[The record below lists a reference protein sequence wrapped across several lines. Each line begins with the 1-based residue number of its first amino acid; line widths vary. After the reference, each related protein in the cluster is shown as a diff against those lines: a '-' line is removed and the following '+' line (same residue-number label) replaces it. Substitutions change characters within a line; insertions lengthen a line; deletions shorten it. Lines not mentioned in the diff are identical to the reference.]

1 MFASCQTGLAHIITP
16 PLSLTPGTRLGVYEV
31 TSLIGEGGMGQVYR
45 ATDTKL
51 KRQVAIKILPP
62 SLAADHD
69 RLTRFQREAE
79 VLASLNH
86 PNIAQIHGLEESGG
100 GTSLVMELV
109 EGDDLSQRLARGA
122 IPLDEALPIARQI
135 AEALEAA
142 HEHGI
147 IHRDL
152 KPANIKIRPDG
163 TVKVLDFG
171 LAKAMTPAG
180 LSSADVMN
188 SPTLVAR
195 DTQAGMILGTA
206 AYMAPEQARGKA
218 VDRRADVWAFGAV
231 LFEMLTGKRAFPGE
245 DITDT
250 LAAVVRAEPEWSL
263 VPRDMSPTLVLY
275 LQRCLHKDPK
285 QRIGDIHDVRL
296 ALDGALDV
304 AAQASTAVAPT
315 PASRARLPWMV
326 AAVSVILAAA
336 LAIPAVR
343 HLAEAPPSTPPEI
356 RTDITTPGSG
366 TFALSPDGR
375 QLAFVA
381 SSGGMQR
388 LWLRSLSDATA
399 RPLAGT
405 DGADDPFW
413 SPDNRS
419 IAFFTATELKR
430 LDLAGGAPRT
440 VASGS
445 RFNFGTWG
453 ADDVILYS
461 ELTPPSLSLLK
472 RVSAAGGAPMP
483 VRPLGA
489 EMGHYAPWFL
499 PDGKRF
505 LFTATGRPD
514 AAGIYLG
521 TLDGSPPTR
530 LTRDVSPGLYLPR
543 TSASLGAVRD
553 GGWLV
558 WLRTDTLVAQRL
570 DLATPALVG
579 ETLSVADDVEF
590 ASLSS
595 AGLMAYR
602 TGAGSAQRQLAWFDA
617 RGSQLATVGEPGNL
631 SAFGLSP
638 DGKNV
643 AMTVGGTSDQ
653 DIWILEVT
661 RGLRTR
667 FTFAQGADRNPVW
680 SPDGRSLVFA
690 SSRSGH
696 IDLYKKSVDGT
707 IGSEELLYADERAKQ
722 PHSWS
727 PDGKYLLFSAIDQK
741 TKSDLLILPM
751 AGERK
756 PFAFAQTEF
765 SEAQGVFSPDGRW
778 IAYVSDESGAA
789 DVYAAPFPGPGGKR
803 LISTKQAGVGQGGV
817 PVWRPDGRE
826 IFYIAPD
833 RSLMAVEVTVK
844 GTSLEAGLPRVLFGP
859 ILAVGGRNYAV
870 SADGKRFLTLIRPG
884 RRTDAPITLIQNWQP
899 EAKK

>member
-1 MFASCQTGLAHIITP
+1 M
-16 PLSLTPGTRLGVYEV
+16 SLTPGTRIGVYEV

-86 PNIAQIHGLEESGG
+86 PNIAHIHGLEEGG
-100 GTSLVMELV
+100 GRTSLVMELV
-109 EGDDLSQRLARGA
+109 EGEDLSQRLARGA

-142 HEHGI
+142 HEQGI

-152 KPANIKIRPDG
+152 TPANIKVRADG

-171 LAKAMTPAG
+171 LAKAMDPAG
-180 LSSADVMN
+180 ASSPDVMN
-188 SPTLVAR
+188 SPTMIAHG
-195 DTQAGMILGTA
+195 TQIGMIVGTA
-206 AYMAPEQARGKA
+206 PYMSPEQARGKA
-218 VDRRADVWAFGAV
+218 VDRRADIWAFGAV
-231 LFEMLTGKRAFPGE
+231 LFEMVTGKRAFPGE
-245 DITDT
+245 DVTDT

-263 VPRDMSPTLVLY
+263 VPREMSPTLLLY
-275 LQRCLHKDPK
+275 LRRCLHKDPK

-304 AAQASTAVAPT
+304 AAPASTAVAPT
-315 PASRARLPWMV
+315 PASRARLPWVV

-343 HLAEAPPSTPPEI
+343 HLVEAPALTPPEI
-356 RTDITTPGSG
+356 RTDIATPGGG

-375 QLAFVA
+375 KLAFVA

-405 DGADDPFW
+405 DGALNPFW
-413 SPDNRS
+413 SPDSRS
-419 IAFFTATELKR
+419 IAFFAGTELRR
-430 LDLAGGAPRT
+430 LDLAGGVPQT
-440 VASGS
+440 VAPAG
-445 RFNFGTWG
+445 RFILGTWG
-453 ADDVILYS
+453 ADGVILYS
-461 ELTPPSLSLLK
+461 EDTGPSVNALK
-472 RVSAAGGAPMP
+472 RVSVAGGAPTLLTP
-483 VRPLGA
+483 VGPDMSYYSPA
-489 EMGHYAPWFL
+489 FL

-505 LFTATGRPD
+505 LFTASGRTESH
-514 AAGIYLG
+514 GIYLG

-530 LTRDVSPGLYLPR
+530 LTPDVGTGLYLP
-543 TSASLGAVRD
+543 SALRNGD
-553 GGWLV
+553 WLV
-558 WLRTDTLVAQRL
+558 WLRNDDRLVAQRL
-570 DLATPALVG
+570 DLAKPALVG
-579 ETLSVADDVEF
+579 EAVSVADDVEF
-590 ASLSS
+590 ASVSS

-602 TGAGSAQRQLAWFDA
+602 TGAGSSQRQLAWFDP
-617 RGSQLATVGEPGNL
+617 RGTQLETVGEPGNL
-631 SAFGLSP
+631 FAFDRSP
-638 DGKNV
+638 DGKSV
-643 AMTVGGTSDQ
+643 ALTVGTAATSGVTAGTTTSEI

-667 FTFAQGADRNPVW
+667 FTFAEGMDRNPIW
-680 SPDGRSLVFA
+680 SHDGRSLVFA
-690 SSRSGH
+690 SSRSGQVS
-696 IDLYKKSVDGT
+696 LYKKAVDGAV
-707 IGSEELLYADERAKQ
+707 GSEELLYADGRSKQ
-722 PHSWS
+722 PTSWS
-727 PDGKYLLFSAIDQK
+727 PDGKYLLFSVIDPK

-751 AGERK
+751 TGERK
-756 PFAFAQTEF
+756 PIAFAQTEF
-765 SEAQGVFSPDGRW
+765 SEAQGVFSPDGHW
-778 IAYVSDESGAA
+778 VAYVSDESGAA

-844 GTSLEAGLPRVLFGP
+844 GTTIEAGLPRVLFGP
-859 ILAVGGRNYAV
+859 IIGVGGRNYAV
-870 SADGKRFLTLIRPG
+870 SADAKRFLTLMRPG
-884 RRTDAPITLIQNWQP
+884 RRTDAPITLVQHWQP

>member
-1 MFASCQTGLAHIITP
+1 
-16 PLSLTPGTRLGVYEV
+16 LSLTPGTRLGVYEV

-86 PNIAQIHGLEESGG
+86 PNIAHIHGLEEGGG

-109 EGDDLSQRLARGA
+109 EGEDLSQRLARGA

-135 AEALEAA
+135 TEALEAA
-142 HEHGI
+142 HEQGI

-152 KPANIKIRPDG
+152 KPANIKVRADG

-171 LAKAMTPAG
+171 LAKAMDPAG
-180 LSSADVMN
+180 TSSADLMN
-188 SPTLVAR
+188 SPTMIGHG
-195 DTQAGMILGTA
+195 TQVGMIVGTA
-206 AYMAPEQARGKA
+206 AYMSPEQARGKA
-218 VDRRADVWAFGAV
+218 VDRRADIWAFGAV
-231 LFEMLTGKRAFPGE
+231 LFEMVTGTRAFPGE
-245 DITDT
+245 DLTDT

-263 VPRDMSPTLVLY
+263 VPREMSPTLLLY
-275 LQRCLHKDPK
+275 LRRCLHKDPK

-304 AAQASTAVAPT
+304 AAQAPTAVAPA
-315 PASRARLPWMV
+315 PASRARLPWIV
-326 AAVSVILAAA
+326 AAISTILAAA

-343 HLAEAPPSTPPEI
+343 HLGEAPPSTPLEI
-356 RTDITTPGSG
+356 RTDVATPGGG

-381 SSGGMQR
+381 SSGGTFR

-405 DGADDPFW
+405 DGALNPFW
-413 SPDNRS
+413 SPDSRS
-419 IAFFTATELKR
+419 IAFFTGTEMRR
-430 LDLAGGAPRT
+430 LDLAGGAPQT
-440 VASGS
+440 VASAG
-445 RFNFGTWG
+445 RFNLGTWG
-453 ADDVILYS
+453 ADGVILYS
-461 ELTPPSLSLLK
+461 ENTGPSTNELK
-472 RVSAAGGAPMP
+472 RVPVGGGAPTL
-483 VRPLGA
+483 VTPLGPDV
-489 EMGHYAPWFL
+489 GYFAPLFL

-505 LFTATGRPD
+505 VFTASGKPD

-530 LTRDVSPGLYLPR
+530 LTADIGTGSYFP
-543 TSASLGAVRD
+543 SALRD

-558 WLRTDTLVAQRL
+558 WLQTDRLVAQRL
-570 DLATPALVG
+570 DLAKLALVG
-579 ETLSVADDVEF
+579 ETVSVADDVEF
-590 ASLSS
+590 ASVSS

-602 TGAGSAQRQLAWFDA
+602 TGAGSSQRQLAWFDA
-617 RGSQLATVGEPGNL
+617 RGTQLETVGEPGNL
-631 SAFGLSP
+631 FAFDLSP
-638 DGKNV
+638 DGKSV
-643 AMTVGGTSDQ
+643 AMTVGIAATSAVTSATTSDF

-667 FTFAQGADRNPVW
+667 FTFTEGMDRNPIW

-696 IDLYKKSVDGT
+696 IGLYKKAVDGAV
-707 IGSEELLYADERAKQ
+707 GSEELLYADERPKQ
-722 PHSWS
+722 PHGWS
-727 PDGKYLLFSAIDQK
+727 PDGKHLLFSVTDPK

-751 AGERK
+751 TGERK
-756 PFAFAQTEF
+756 PFAFAQTQF
-765 SEAQGVFSPDGRW
+765 TEAQGVFSSDGRW
-778 IAYVSDESGAA
+778 IAYVSDESGSA
-789 DVYAAPFPGPGGKR
+789 DVYAAPFPGLGGKR

-817 PVWRPDGRE
+817 PVWRRDGKE

-833 RSLMAVEVTVK
+833 RSLMAVELTVK
-844 GTSLEAGLPRVLFGP
+844 GTTLEAGLPRLLFGP
-859 ILAVGGRNYAV
+859 IIGVSGRNYAV
-870 SADGKRFLTLIRPG
+870 SADGKRFLTLMRPG
-884 RRTDAPITLIQNWQP
+884 RRTDAPITLVQNWRP
-899 EAKK
+899 EAKQ

>member
-1 MFASCQTGLAHIITP
+1 MA
-16 PLSLTPGTRLGVYEV
+16 LTPGTRLGVYEV

-62 SLAADHD
+62 SIAADHD

-86 PNIAQIHGLEESGG
+86 PNIAHIHGLEESGG
-100 GTSLVMELV
+100 RTSLVMELV
-109 EGDDLSQRLARGA
+109 EGDDLSQRIARGA

-142 HEHGI
+142 HEHGV

-171 LAKAMTPAG
+171 LAKALAPAG
-180 LSSADVMN
+180 VSSADAMN
-188 SPTLVAR
+188 SPTLIAR
-195 DTQAGMILGTA
+195 DTQAWMILGTA
-206 AYMAPEQARGKA
+206 AYMAPEQARGKV
-218 VDRRADVWAFGAV
+218 VDRRADIWAFGAV
-231 LFEMLTGKRAFPGE
+231 LFEMLTGTRAFPGE

-275 LQRCLHKDPK
+275 LRRCLHKDPK

-296 ALDGALDV
+296 ALDGAFDV
-304 AAQASTAVAPT
+304 AGQTPALVAPT

-326 AAVSVILAAA
+326 AATSVLVAAA

-343 HLAEAPPSTPPEI
+343 HLGEAPPSTPPEI
-356 RTDITTPGSG
+356 RTDIAAPGSG

-381 SSGGMQR
+381 SSGGMLR
-388 LWLRSLSDATA
+388 LWLRSLSDASA
-399 RPLAGT
+399 QPLAGT
-405 DGADDPFW
+405 DGGETPFW

-430 LDLAGGAPRT
+430 LDLGGGAPRT
-440 VASGS
+440 IASGS
-445 RFNFGTWG
+445 RFILGTWG

-461 ELTPPSLSLLK
+461 EAAPPSSTVLK
-472 RVSAAGGAPMP
+472 RVSAAGGAPML
-483 VRPLGA
+483 VSPLGP
-489 EMGHYAPWFL
+489 EMGCYAPWFL

-514 AAGIYLG
+514 AAGIYMG
-521 TLDGSPPTR
+521 TLDGSTPTR
-530 LTRDVSPGLYLPR
+530 VTPDVSPGLYLPS
-543 TSASLGAVRD
+543 TLGSLGASRD
-553 GGWLV
+553 AGWLV

-570 DLATPALVG
+570 DLAKPVLTG
-579 ETLSVADDVEF
+579 ETVSVADDVDF
-590 ASLSS
+590 ASVSS
-595 AGLMAYR
+595 AGLIAYR
-602 TGAGSAQRQLAWFDA
+602 TGAGSGQRHLAWFDA
-617 RGSQLATVGEPGNL
+617 RGNQLETVGEPGNL
-631 SAFGLSP
+631 SPFDLSP
-638 DGKNV
+638 DGKSV
-643 AMTVGGTSDQ
+643 AMTVGTAGTSDA
-653 DIWILEVT
+653 DIWILEVA

-667 FTFAQGADRNPVW
+667 FTFAQGTDRNPVW
-680 SPDGRSLVFA
+680 SPDGRSLAFA

-696 IDLYKKSVDGT
+696 ADLYMKSVDGAV
-707 IGSEELLYADERAKQ
+707 GSEELLYADERVKQ

-727 PDGKYLLFSAIDQK
+727 PDGKFLLFSASDPK
-741 TKSDLLILPM
+741 TKPDLLILPM
-751 AGERK
+751 TGDRK

-765 SEAQGVFSPDGRW
+765 WEAQGVFSPDGRW
-778 IAYVSDESGAA
+778 IAYVSDESGTAE
-789 DVYAAPFPGPGGKR
+789 VYAAPFPGPGGKR

-817 PVWRPDGRE
+817 PVWRPDGKE

-844 GTSLEAGLPRVLFGP
+844 GTALEAGLPRVLFGP
-859 ILAVGGRNYAV
+859 ILGVGGRNYAV
-870 SADGKRFLTLIRPG
+870 SADGKRFLTLMRPG
-884 RRTDAPITLIQNWQP
+884 RRTDAPITLIQNWHP
-899 EAKK
+899 AAKR

>member
-1 MFASCQTGLAHIITP
+1 LP
-16 PLSLTPGTRLGVYEV
+16 LTPGTRLGVYEV

-69 RLTRFQREAE
+69 RLARFQREAE

-86 PNIAQIHGLEESGG
+86 PNIAHIHGLEESAG

-109 EGDDLSQRLARGA
+109 EGEDLSQRLARGA
-122 IPLDEALPIARQI
+122 IPLDEALLIAKQI
-135 AEALEAA
+135 TDALEAA
-142 HEHGI
+142 HEHGV

-171 LAKAMTPAG
+171 LAKAIAPAG
-180 LSSADVMN
+180 GSADVLN
-188 SPTLVAR
+188 SPTLTAR
-195 DTQAGMILGTA
+195 NTQAGMILGTA
-206 AYMAPEQARGKA
+206 AYMAPEQARGKP
-218 VDRRADVWAFGAV
+218 VDRRADIWAFGAV

-250 LAAVVRAEPEWSL
+250 LAAVVRAEPEWGL
-263 VPRDMSPTLVLY
+263 IPRDVPPTLVVY
-275 LQRCLHKDPK
+275 LQRCLQKDPK

-296 ALDGALDV
+296 ALDGAFDV
-304 AAQASTAVAPT
+304 AGQTPAAIAPK

-326 AAVSVILAAA
+326 AAASVLVAAA

-343 HLAEAPPSTPPEI
+343 HIGEAPPSTPPET
-356 RTDITTPGSG
+356 RTDIVTTGTG

-375 QLAFVA
+375 QLAFAA
-381 SSGGMQR
+381 SSGGTLR
-388 LWLRSLSDATA
+388 LWLRSLSDASA
-399 RPLAGT
+399 HPLAGT
-405 DGADDPFW
+405 DGAEILFW
-413 SPDNRS
+413 SPDSRS

-430 LDLAGGAPRT
+430 LDLGGGGPRT
-440 VASGS
+440 VASGF
-445 RFNFGTWG
+445 RFISGTWG

-461 ELTPPSLSLLK
+461 EPTSNPPSLNLLK
-472 RVSAAGGAPMP
+472 RVSAAGGAPAA
-483 VRPLGA
+483 VSPLGP
-489 EMGHYAPWFL
+489 EMSYYSPSFL

-505 LFTATGRPD
+505 LFSATGRHD
-514 AAGIYLG
+514 AHGIYLG
-521 TLDGSPPTR
+521 ALDGSPPTR
-530 LTRDVSPGLYLPR
+530 LTPDVSPGLYWPG
-543 TSASLGAVRD
+543 ASGAFGASRD

-558 WLRTDTLVAQRL
+558 LLRTDNLVAQRL
-570 DLATPALVG
+570 DLAIPALAG
-579 ETLSVADDVEF
+579 EPLSVADDVEF
-590 ASLSS
+590 ASTSW

-602 TGAGSAQRQLAWFDA
+602 TGAGSYQRQLAWFDA
-617 RGSQLATVGEPGNL
+617 RGSQLETVGEPGDL
-631 SAFGLSP
+631 SAFHPSP
-638 DGKNV
+638 DGRSV
-643 AMTVGGTSDQ
+643 AITVGTTGTFD

-667 FTFAQGADRNPVW
+667 FTFGQGTHRNPVW

-696 IDLYKKSVDGT
+696 LDIYRKSVDGAV
-707 IGSEELLYADERAKQ
+707 GSEELLYADERAKQ
-722 PHSWS
+722 PWSWS
-727 PDGKYLLFSAIDQK
+727 PDGKHLLFTATDPK
-741 TKSDLLILPM
+741 TKQDLLILPM
-751 AGERK
+751 TGDRK
-756 PFAFAQTEF
+756 PVAFAQTEF

-778 IAYVSDESGAA
+778 IAYVSDESGTAEI
-789 DVYAAPFPGPGGKR
+789 YAAPFPGPGGKR
-803 LISTKQAGVGQGGV
+803 LISTRQAGVGQGGV
-817 PVWRPDGRE
+817 PMWRPDGKE

-833 RSLMAVEVTVK
+833 RSLMAVEVTVE
-844 GTSLEAGLPRVLFGP
+844 GTTLEPGLPRVLFGP

-870 SADGKRFLTLIRPG
+870 SADGKRFLTMMRPG
-884 RRTDAPITLIQNWQP
+884 RRTDAPITLVQNWRP